1 MELEQPQ
8 QPYVRTQFGEKF
20 WAFVILI
27 SAVLAVVITAQVW
40 PPDKDSVVRIMDAAV
55 GGLLLA
61 LGAAANAL
69 FRVSQKDTE
78 EAVTARL
85 TAETNQKLTD
95 KVAPLGPQDVN
106 VVNPPHDPANVQ
118 EAGDGADT
126 QNQPLP
132 PMFREEPK

>member
-1 MELEQPQ
+1 MEEN

-20 WAFVILI
+20 WAFIVLIISVIL
-27 SAVLAVVITAQVW
+27 VLWLANRFSTNAKPEVI
-40 PPDKDSVVRIMDAAV
+40 RIMDSAM

-85 TAETNQKLTD
+85 TAESNKTLTD
-95 KVAPLGPQDVN
+95 RVASPGPQDVN

-118 EAGDGADT
+118 EAGAGADT